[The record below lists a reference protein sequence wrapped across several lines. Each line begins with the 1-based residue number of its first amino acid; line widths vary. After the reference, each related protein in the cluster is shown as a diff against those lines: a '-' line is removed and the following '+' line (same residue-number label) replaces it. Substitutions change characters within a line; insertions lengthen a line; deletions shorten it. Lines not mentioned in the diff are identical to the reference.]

1 VPTLTPGQIY
11 ALAIDVGLSAD
22 KALVATAVA
31 LAESGGRTDAVGD
44 VALQD
49 AKWGPSIGLW
59 QIRSLKE
66 QSGTGGPRDATRL
79 KDPRFNA
86 QAMRAISGNGQSF
99 NPWSTYKDG
108 AYKKQIGKISGFDAA
123 SGVLGSIPIIGPA
136 ASAVVSAGS
145 KLTSSWGNDA
155 MTIGLKIMAAGSAV
169 ALVVVG
175 AVHTVSK

>member
-1 VPTLTPGQIY
+1 
-11 ALAIDVGLSAD
+11 
-22 KALVATAVA
+22 
-31 LAESGGRTDAVGD
+31 
-44 VALQD
+44 LQD

-59 QIRSLKE
+59 QIRSLKAE
-66 QSGTGGPRDATRL
+66 SGTGSPRDATRL

-86 QAMRAISGNGQSF
+86 QAMRAISGGGDSF
-99 NPWSTYKDG
+99 TPWTTYKNGD
-108 AYKKQIGKISGFDAA
+108 YKKQIGKISGSDAA
-123 SGVLGSIPIIGPA
+123 AGVLGSIPVIGPA

-145 KLTSSWGNDA
+145 KLTTAWGSDA